1 MALSPGVSLTL
12 RENSKMTPSLN
23 ASEAPV
29 LGSGTV
35 SVPNPDVALV
45 PTLNLP
51 LSSGL
56 ALVSDLNPALSP
68 VSGETPGLMSDSTP
82 RPGDTKAPVPASLQ
96 TPSSHPAEA
105 VGLDSNHISKPDSCG
120 PLCPASNLILSPGST
135 EAPDLSS
142 DNHSGPN
149 SEETFNAL
157 SSKVFGLG
165 QSNSNPSRPE
175 SNPFVRPH
183 SKEALVMGH
192 SVSRPGSKAVLIP
205 ALSTSLDPDSGNVPI
220 LDLDATPGTPIP
232 DTSETITLSSH
243 NIFESVSKGALD
255 ATWNTSS
262 RGTINVVSNVNP
274 RSDLNVTFTKVSCMT
289 LNPCYTDGIS
299 LHSSTHGPNSAL
311 FPSSCM
317 TLVLGSNETLSMG
330 SSLLFSDTSTL
341 TLSSQPD
348 YSEDNSIRTIP
359 LDENLDGWSEA
370 TNVEAGKFPLGFS
383 TSDTKD
389 KDTTV
394 FQNIPEGIFDEVP
407 SCLVKMPGKREDESN
422 MALVENGLTI
432 QKGQNLLDSEG
443 EKKILMQ
450 KMMKQIQE
458 EPLDSLSSS
467 VRRQAMETLTQLS
480 HKQPVL
486 GLRERSELVNVC
498 VKSVFSLPSVQA
510 MQERD
515 EAKAEAIQVLYHQTL
530 DALQTLLN
538 ALFVEDPTPAGLKSI
553 LEPLGPWMNS
563 GKAHERARAVNSN
576 VSVLN
581 HTLLTLPFFMSSGFP
596 ALGLLLGRL
605 ILRIGDP
612 DEEIGREALDG
623 ITILYTILELQK
635 RARDKEQTNKM
646 DLYESNKRFLGPYNP
661 VSPCQNI
668 LRVIAEFGDFLGPQ
682 QVKDL
687 LLAALEGLKGG
698 SEALGKD
705 SGEMMQLASEV
716 TLSSVL
722 EWYRHRAL
730 EVIPEIMQAIYVQLS
745 HIQEPRAREVA
756 LLPVSLLASSFM
768 TEVVVALLMCPLPLD
783 SNGAEMWRQ
792 LILRKP
798 SCDVRDLL
806 DLLLTSLKEKPVTK
820 KGRASIVP
828 LAAASGLCE
837 LLSVNSCM
845 GRVRRIYPQLLL
857 ALLIQ
862 VHYHIGLNLPGRV
875 SSRKDT
881 NKDAQPPA
889 FVPVRWVV
897 KVVKTLLLKMGCS
910 YEATFLEDQGG
921 WDFLKQ
927 AENHH
932 RGVSLLA
939 RAMVHYS
946 CQELCRILY
955 LLIPLLERGDE
966 KHKITATAFFVE
978 LLQMEQVRRIPEE
991 YSLGRMAEG
1000 LSHRDPI
1007 MKVLSIRGLVILA
1020 RRTEKTAKVQALLPS
1035 MVKGL
1040 QSVDGQ
1046 LVVEAVH
1053 SLKTIFKGQDRKLS
1067 DSSVYVEM
1075 LQVLLPHFSDSREDV
1090 RCSCINLY
1098 GKVVQKLRSPCTAA
1112 MEEQLIST
1120 LVPLLLV
1127 MQEGNAEVS
1136 QKCVKTLFR
1145 CSCFMGWELP
1155 KRAYSRKPWDNHQQT
1170 VAKICKYLVN
1180 IHGDSASKFLSQSL
1194 EYAKNSRASLR
1205 KSSVMFIGF
1214 LVPCMESIMTEDC
1227 LNEVK
1232 AALEN
1237 LRHDPE
1243 ASVCICAAQ
1252 AQDHILASCWR
1263 NSWPLPH
1270 GDSWVCDPAT
1280 THRWSPS
1287 CENLP
1292 TSHQRRSWIMQALG
1306 SWKMS
1311 LKQ

>member
-1 MALSPGVSLTL
+1 MTPNLNSTEAPGLGSGIISGPSLDTDLVAVLNPSLSPGV
-12 RENSKMTPSLN
+12 
-23 ASEAPV
+23 
-29 LGSGTV
+29 
-35 SVPNPDVALV
+35 ALV
-45 PTLNLP
+45 P
-51 LSSGL
+51 
-56 ALVSDLNPALSP
+56 DLNPTLIP
-68 VSGETPGLMSDSTP
+68 VLEEAPGLESDDTP
-82 RPGDTKAPVPASLQ
+82 RPDDSRSTTPGSLQ
-96 TPSSHPAEA
+96 ITAAHSAEA
-105 VGLDSNHISKPDSCG
+105 LALDSNHLSRLNSQG
-120 PLCPASNLILSPGST
+120 PLSPASNLILSPRSMEAQGMSSGSHT
-135 EAPDLSS
+135 
-142 DNHSGPN
+142 GPN
-149 SEETFNAL
+149 SEEAVNSF
-157 SSKVFGLG
+157 SSNLFDLG

-175 SNPFVRPH
+175 TNPFIRSY
-183 SKEALVMGH
+183 SKDSLVLGH
-192 SVSRPGSKAVLIP
+192 SISRPGSKTLLTP
-205 ALSTSLDPDSGNVPI
+205 ASTPSLDPDSNQLLGMGSGNI
-220 LDLDATPGTPIP
+220 SKLDLNTASGSPESLMP
-232 DTSETITLSSH
+232 DTNETITLVSH
-243 NIFESVSKGALD
+243 NISGSVSKRAFGAV
-255 ATWNTSS
+255 WNTSS
-262 RGTINVVSNVNP
+262 KGTISVASNGNP
-274 RSDLNVTFTKVSCMT
+274 KSDLNMTVTQASCLTLVPVS
-289 LNPCYTDGIS
+289 NDVIS
-299 LHSSTHGPNSAL
+299 LHSSTHGPTSTVS
-311 FPSSCM
+311 PPSCM
-317 TLVLGSNETLSMG
+317 TLILGSKETLSLG
-330 SSLLFSDTSTL
+330 SSLIFSDTSTL
-341 TLSSQPD
+341 TLSSQQGC
-348 YSEDNSIRTIP
+348 SEDSSVHTMP
-359 LDENLDGWSEA
+359 LEGTLGSWSEMA
-370 TNVEAGKFPLGFS
+370 SVEVCQFTLGLPTGDSTNKDS
-383 TSDTKD
+383 TA
-389 KDTTV
+389 
-394 FQNIPEGIFDEVP
+394 FQSIPQGAFDEAA
-407 SCLVKMPGKREDESN
+407 SCLVEVPGQRDDRGKT
-422 MALVENGLTI
+422 AL
-432 QKGQNLLDSEG
+432 KW
-443 EKKILMQ
+443 
-450 KMMKQIQE
+450 IQE
-458 EPLDSLSSS
+458 EPLDSLTSS
-467 VRRQAMETLTQLS
+467 VRQQAMETLTRLS
-480 HKQPVL
+480 HSQPVL
-486 GLRERSELVNVC
+486 GLHERSELVNTC
-498 VKSVFSLPSVQA
+498 VKSVFSLPTVQA
-510 MQERD
+510 MQEKD
-515 EAKAEAIQVLYHQTL
+515 QAKADALQILYCQTL
-530 DALQTLLN
+530 NALQTLLN

-563 GKAHERARAVNSN
+563 GKAHERARAVKIS

-581 HTLLTLPFFMSSGFP
+581 HALLTPPFLMSSGFP

-605 ILRIGDP
+605 IIRIGDP

-635 RARDKEQTNKM
+635 RARDKEETNKKE
-646 DLYESNKRFLGPYNP
+646 LYESNKRFLGPYNP

-698 SEALGKD
+698 SEARGKD

-730 EVIPEIMQAIYVQLS
+730 EVIPEIMHGIYVCLS

-862 VHYHIGLNLPGRV
+862 VHYHIGLSLPGRV
-875 SSRKDT
+875 ASRKDAK
-881 NKDAQPPA
+881 KDAQTPG

-910 YEATFLEDQGG
+910 YEANFLEDQGG
-921 WDFLKQ
+921 WELMGQ

-978 LLQMEQVRRIPEE
+978 LLRMEQVRRIPEE

-1020 RRTEKTAKVQALLPS
+1020 QRTEKAAKVQALLPS

-1040 QSVDGQ
+1040 KSVDGL

-1053 SLKTIFKGQDRKLS
+1053 NLKTIFKGQDRKLM
-1067 DSSVYVEM
+1067 DNSVYVDI
-1075 LQVLLPHFSDSREDV
+1075 LQILLPHFSDSREDV
-1090 RCSCINLY
+1090 RSSSINLY
-1098 GKVVQKLRSPCTAA
+1098 GKVVQKLRSPRTPAV
-1112 MEEQLIST
+1112 EEQLIST
-1120 LVPLLLV
+1120 LVPLLLT
-1127 MQEGNAEVS
+1127 MQEGNAK
-1136 QKCVKTLFR
+1136 KCVKTLFR
-1145 CSCFMGWELP
+1145 CSCFMAWELP
-1155 KRAYSRKPWDNHQQT
+1155 KKAYSQKPWDNQQQT
-1170 VAKICKYLVN
+1170 VAKICKYLVDT
-1180 IHGDSASKFLSQSL
+1180 HRDSAFTFLSQSL
-1194 EYAKNSRASLR
+1194 EYAKSPRASLR
-1205 KSSVMFIGF
+1205 KSSVMFIGS
-1214 LVPCMESIMTEDC
+1214 LVPCMDSSMTEDRM
-1227 LNEVK
+1227 NEVK

-1252 AQDHILASCWR
+1252 AQDNILASCWR
-1263 NSWPLPH
+1263 SSWPLPH
-1270 GDSWVCDPAT
+1270 GDAWVCDPAT

-1292 TSHQRRSWIMQALG
+1292 TSHQRRSWIMQVLG

>member
-1 MALSPGVSLTL
+1 MALNPEAGLELQEDPAMPPGLHPCGALGVDSGAGPGYSLD
-12 RENSKMTPSLN
+12 M
-23 ASEAPV
+23 AFI
-29 LGSGTV
+29 
-35 SVPNPDVALV
+35 
-45 PTLNLP
+45 PTLNP
-51 LSSGL
+51 PPSPPM
-56 ALVSDLNPALSP
+56 ALTPDLNSTLTPGSMKALGQESDHNPRATDNRAVALAWLQNATALPDEALDLDLNHVSQSSSQGAQCSASSPALSAGSP
-68 VSGETPGLMSDSTP
+68 EATGQSSGIP
-82 RPGDTKAPVPASLQ
+82 
-96 TPSSHPAEA
+96 
-105 VGLDSNHISKPDSCG
+105 
-120 PLCPASNLILSPGST
+120 
-135 EAPDLSS
+135 
-142 DNHSGPN
+142 SGPN
-149 SEETFNAL
+149 SEEAFKIL
-157 SSKVFGLG
+157 SSRGFDLG

-175 SNPFVRPH
+175 TNPFIRSH
-183 SKEALVMGH
+183 SREALVLGH
-192 SVSRPGSKAVLIP
+192 CISRPGSKALLLP
-205 ALSTSLDPDSGNVPI
+205 ASNTSLAPNSTQRLSVASRNISKVEVNVALAASGTVP
-220 LDLDATPGTPIP
+220 LATHNLSGSISRGSFGTIWR
-232 DTSETITLSSH
+232 SS
-243 NIFESVSKGALD
+243 SKGTTNL
-255 ATWNTSS
+255 TSS
-262 RGTINVVSNVNP
+262 SP
-274 RSDLNVTFTKVSCMT
+274 SRSDLNMT
-289 LNPCYTDGIS
+289 LTQASSVTLIPGSSDGIS
-299 LHSSTHGPNSAL
+299 LHSGTHGPLTTRS
-311 FPSSCM
+311 PPSCM
-317 TLVLGSNETLSMG
+317 TLILGSNETLSVG
-330 SSLLFSDTSTL
+330 SSLMFSDTSTL
-341 TLSSQPD
+341 TLSSQQD
-348 YSEDNSIRTIP
+348 YSEDNSNRTVP
-359 LDENLDGWSEA
+359 LEDTLENWGEKASME
-370 TNVEAGKFPLGFS
+370 VGHFPLGLPTANTGDRDNLAFH
-383 TSDTKD
+383 
-389 KDTTV
+389 
-394 FQNIPEGIFDEVP
+394 NIPEGAFSEVTSRLTKGP
-407 SCLVKMPGKREDESN
+407 DKREADKMSTHQEK
-422 MALVENGLTI
+422 
-432 QKGQNLLDSEG
+432 QDLLEAG
-443 EKKILMQ
+443 EKKTMMK
-450 KMMKQIQE
+450 KMMRQIQE
-458 EPLDSLSSS
+458 EPQDSLSSS
-467 VRRQAMETLTQLS
+467 VRWQAMETLTQLS
-480 HKQPVL
+480 HTQPSL
-486 GLRERSELVNVC
+486 GVRERSELVNTC
-498 VKSVFSLPSVQA
+498 VQSVFSLPSVQA
-510 MQERD
+510 MQEKD
-515 EAKAEAIQVLYHQTL
+515 EAKAEAIQILYHQTL
-530 DALQTLLN
+530 DALQKLLN
-538 ALFVEDPTPAGLKSI
+538 ALFIEDPTPAGLKSI

-623 ITILYTILELQK
+623 IIILYTILELQK
-635 RARDKEQTNKM
+635 RARDKEETNKKE
-646 DLYESNKRFLGPYNP
+646 LYESNKRFLGPYNP

-687 LLAALEGLKGG
+687 LLAALEGLKG
-698 SEALGKD
+698 SPETPGKD
-705 SGEMMQLASEV
+705 SGEMVQLASEV

-730 EVIPEIMQAIYVQLS
+730 EVIPEIMQGIYMQLS

-862 VHYHIGLNLPGRV
+862 VHYHIGLNLPSRV
-875 SSRKDT
+875 APRKDAKCT
-881 NKDAQPPA
+881 KNEAHPPV

-921 WDFLKQ
+921 WELMGQ

-978 LLQMEQVRRIPEE
+978 LLQLDQVRRIPEE
-991 YSLGRMAEG
+991 YSLGRMTEG
-1000 LSHRDPI
+1000 LGHRDPI
-1007 MKVLSIRGLVILA
+1007 MKVLCIRGLTILA
-1020 RRTEKTAKVQALLPS
+1020 RRTDKMAKVQALLPS

-1040 QSVDGQ
+1040 KSMDGL

-1053 SLKTIFKGQDRKLS
+1053 NLKVIFKGQDRKQT

-1075 LQVLLPHFSDSREDV
+1075 LQVLLPHFSDVREDV
-1090 RCSCINLY
+1090 RSSCINLY
-1098 GKVVQKLRSPCTAA
+1098 GKVVQKLRLPRVHAV
-1112 MEEQLIST
+1112 EQQLIST

-1127 MQEGNAEVS
+1127 MQEGNAKVAQGS
-1136 QKCVKTLFR
+1136 GVFFL
-1145 CSCFMGWELP
+1145 LP
-1155 KRAYSRKPWDNHQQT
+1155 PLEMHEDPVPLLVPHGVGSAKKSLQPEALGPPATGCGQNLQVPW
-1170 VAKICKYLVN
+1170 
-1180 IHGDSASKFLSQSL
+1180 S
-1194 EYAKNSRASLR
+1194 
-1205 KSSVMFIGF
+1205 
-1214 LVPCMESIMTEDC
+1214 LVPCMEDIMTEER
-1227 LNEVK
+1227 LKEVK
-1232 AALEN
+1232 SALEN

-1243 ASVCICAAQ
+1243 ASVCIYAAQ
-1252 AQDHILASCWR
+1252 AQEHILASCWR

-1270 GDSWVCDPAT
+1270 GDAWVCDPAT

-1292 TSHQRRSWIMQALG
+1292 TSHQRRSWILQALG
-1306 SWKMS
+1306 SWKIS